1 MTRKSYSRSATQLPL
16 LCLLVLALV
25 QSASA
30 EWKEKV
36 LYSFQGGND
45 GYTPAGGVVFD
56 KAGNLYGA
64 NSWGGSGGCPSPGC
78 GTVFELSPPT
88 QKGGAWTETTIYAF
102 QGVLGSVKDGLT
114 PEGGVI
120 IDQEGN
126 LYGATT
132 LGGNGPCILL
142 GSPAGCGIVY
152 EMSPPTQK
160 GGQWTETILYNFQGG
175 NDGYF
180 PIGDLVFD
188 KHGNL
193 FGATDFGG
201 GKGTT
206 CNPYYGGNCG
216 TVFKLSPPEKKGG
229 KWKEHVLHSFAGGT
243 DGANP
248 NGGLVFDSHGAIY
261 GTTFTG
267 GYNCPHNSGQ
277 GCGTVIKL
285 APPGAQG
292 GQWTEEILHRFKAS
306 TDGAHPAAGMTI
318 DGQGYLY
325 GTSDAGV
332 FRMTPPKAGFHA
344 WKETMLYTFTLDAYG
359 PQDTLIFD
367 KTGSLYGTTYSS
379 NTFHGTVFRLKP
391 PIKIGDSWTFG
402 ILYGFT
408 GPPDGAQPAA
418 KLIFDKNG
426 DLYSTTQQGG
436 TGTCYPD
443 GCGIVFEVSPQ
454 TGGAT
459 HGIYLRE
466 IVEADLKE
474 KIS

>member
-1 MTRKSYSRSATQLPL
+1 MLMTVA
-16 LCLLVLALV
+16 
-25 QSASA
+25 SASA

-78 GTVFELSPPT
+78 GTVFELSPPK

-102 QGVLGSVKDGLT
+102 QGVGGSVKDGLT

-243 DGANP
+243 AGNESEDGANP
-248 NGGLVFDSHGAIY
+248 NGGLVLGANGTIY
-261 GTTFTG
+261 GTTYFG
-267 GYNCPHNSGQ
+267 GNEAGECDGGSGGT
-277 GCGTVIKL
+277 GCGTVFKVV
-285 APPGAQG
+285 PPVKNGGAWSG
-292 GQWTEEILHRFKAS
+292 EILHRFNGQNGS
-306 TDGAHPAAGMTI
+306 NPAAG
-318 DGQGYLY
+318 
-325 GTSDAGV
+325 A
-332 FRMTPPKAGFHA
+332 
-344 WKETMLYTFTLDAYG
+344 
-359 PQDTLIFD
+359 IFD
-367 KTGSLYGTTYSS
+367 GSGNLYGTTHFGPQNGNGLLFQLKKPSGRVHAWAETVMYLFKDGDDGAYPHAGLIFDTSGNIYGAATASS
-379 NTFHGTVFRLKP
+379 TRGGDVFQLKP
-391 PIKIGDSWTFG
+391 PKKKGGAWPLGVVHD
-402 ILYGFT
+402 FT
-408 GPPDGAQPAA
+408 GDPDGAYPAA
-418 KLIFDKNG
+418 GLVLDKVGN
-426 DLYSTTQQGG
+426 LYSTTQMGG
-436 TGTCYPD
+436 TGACYPA
-443 GCGIVFEVSPQ
+443 GCGTVFEASP
-454 TGGAT
+454 
-459 HGIYLRE
+459 
-466 IVEADLKE
+466 
-474 KIS
+474 